1 MVQKNRKYTDTQTQ
15 NSFTSTNLNES
26 AIPFPQVQCC
36 IVYSRRS
43 ITSCVSGGLRC
54 DGKYRIWRH
63 AMRRRKKEKKL
74 ISIYTA
80 FVPGT
85 KYPAATVSRASR
97 DCFRSCRSSAT
108 IFFSAFPLFE
118 SRPAVQTEK
127 CARNTESFANDSD
140 VD

>member
-1 MVQKNRKYTDTQTQ
+1 MDLVLSGSGIGNTDTQMQ

-36 IVYSRRS
+36 
-43 ITSCVSGGLRC
+43 SCVLTVPRWI
-54 DGKYRIWRH
+54 K
-63 AMRRRKKEKKL
+63 MRREIPHLASCDARKKEKKL

-85 KYPAATVSRASR
+85 KYPPATVSRASR
-97 DCFRSCRSSAT
+97 DCFRSCRSAT

-127 CARNTESFANDSD
+127 CAKNTESFTNGSD